1 MKKTGQPPA
10 LVLYDVTSSYFEGE
24 ENELAAFGYNRD
36 GKKGKLQIVIGL
48 LTAPDGEPLAIEV
61 FKGNSSDPTTVESQI
76 RKLVERFRVKD
87 IVFVGDRGMVKA
99 TGKELLS
106 KEAFKHIT
114 AITDPQIRKLLK
126 ENIIQ
131 STLFDQTIAE
141 AQDGTRRFVLR
152 RDDLTRRREQHRRE
166 DKLSRLGGLIEK
178 QNEVLQLSS
187 RSSPETAF
195 KKIQKWA
202 TRHKIAAYTVL
213 SISDRCI
220 SYEIDAQ
227 QKANDSLL
235 DGCYVL
241 ETNVQIDL
249 MTKELVDARYRD
261 LQKVERNFRTM
272 KTGLLKVRPIFLRKA
287 RRTKAHVFL
296 CMLALKVTRQ
306 AEQLLRDAFGTTNE
320 NPYADVL
327 EDALSALSRLS
338 LNLYTVG
345 GESITTLPQ
354 LDARQ
359 TQIANALG
367 AKFALHR
374 KV

>member
-1 MKKTGQPPA
+1 
-10 LVLYDVTSSYFEGE
+10 
-24 ENELAAFGYNRD
+24 
-36 GKKGKLQIVIGL
+36 
-48 LTAPDGEPLAIEV
+48 
-61 FKGNSSDPTTVESQI
+61 
-76 RKLVERFRVKD
+76 
-87 IVFVGDRGMVKA
+87 
-99 TGKELLS
+99 
-106 KEAFKHIT
+106 
-114 AITDPQIRKLLK
+114 LLK
-126 ENIIQ
+126 ENVIQ
-131 STLFDQTIAE
+131 ATLFDQTIAE
-141 AQDGTRRFVLR
+141 VQDGTRRFVLR

-166 DKLSRLGGLIEK
+166 DKLSRLAGLVEK
-178 QNEVLQLSS
+178 QNETLQASP

-195 KKIQKWA
+195 KKIQSWA
-202 TRHKIAAYTVL
+202 TRHKIATFTVL

-241 ETNVQIDL
+241 ETNVEIDI
-249 MTKELVDARYRD
+249 MTKELVNARYRD

-272 KTGLLKVRPIFLRKA
+272 KTGLLEVRPIFVRKA

-296 CMLALKVTRQ
+296 SMLALKVARQ
-306 AEQLLRDAFGTTNE
+306 AEHLLRNVFGTTNE

-345 GESITTLPQ
+345 GESISTLPR

-359 TQIANALG
+359 TEIANALG
-367 AKFALHR
+367 VKFALHR